1 MASNEPNGIFRI
13 DSIKKSSSKGSS
25 RLTAAVTVIKDAESG
40 HVQDSMELFFEVP
53 KEYGKYLLT
62 ERCDAF
68 VVLFLHRAVSKG
80 YDIVSSVPM
89 SSDLY
94 YNITEHLLP
103 VMNKNS
109 EFSASLDVPIAD
121 PPKAGFAVGTGLSCG
136 VDSLSTIKMYVD
148 HPDED
153 LRLTHLCMNN
163 VGAFNVIYSEIGIDK
178 ARKAAYARSRQAA
191 EMIGLPFI
199 ETNSNVHDLFPQNH
213 FYTHSF
219 SSMFAVFCLSKLWKT
234 YHYSSSGVD
243 HVSSMNMD
251 GWSMNDSATYELLL
265 FRYLSTRRLM
275 INSAGELSTR
285 LDKIRMISDYDV
297 AQKFLY
303 SCTASDSNCGVC
315 DKCMRNLTALDC
327 IGKLDGFSE
336 AYDIQRYRNVRPYFL
351 AYVYSRRTDEMHR
364 PVFDAFV
371 DSSDPD
377 MDKIRAANV
386 AVEIFDRLWS
396 ENNEESDVLA
406 FKAIFPY
413 RYTSTK
419 AGLRIAKAYSL
430 GRGVERNPAM
440 SRKCLHVIE
449 LRYRKEIKNG
459 IERSRYQL
467 FDFLWGQKRYGDL
480 VPTIEPLKDSDLGKL
495 RYAKMY
501 RYGIGLEKDET
512 KAREIMEGLVR
523 KNPRFQSNYL
533 SMFPE
538 SKKD

>member
-1 MASNEPNGIFRI
+1 MTSNGPNGIFRI
-13 DSIKKSSSKGSS
+13 DSIKKSSSRKSS
-25 RLTAAVTVIKDAESG
+25 RLTAAVTVIKDSKSG
-40 HVQDSMELFFEVP
+40 HVQNTMELFFEVP

-68 VVLFLHRAVSKG
+68 VILFLHRAVSKG

-94 YNITEHLLP
+94 YNISAHLLP

-109 EFSASLDVPIAD
+109 EFSARLDVPVAD
-121 PPKAGFAVGTGLSCG
+121 PPETGSAVGTGLSCG

-153 LRLTHLCMNN
+153 LRLTHLCINN
-163 VGAFNVIYSEIGIDK
+163 VGAFNVIYSEAGIDK
-178 ARKAAYARSRQAA
+178 VRKASYARSRKAA

-213 FYTHSF
+213 SYTHSF

-234 YHYSSSGVD
+234 YHYASSGVD
-243 HVSSMNMD
+243 HASSMNMK
-251 GWSMNDSATYELLL
+251 GWSTKDSSTYELLL

-275 INSAGELSTR
+275 INSAGELYSR
-285 LDKIRMISDYDV
+285 LDKVRLISDYDV

-303 SCTASDSNCGVC
+303 SCTASETNCGNC

-336 AYDIQRYRNVRPYFL
+336 AYDLNRYKNVRQYCL
-351 AYVYSRRTDEMHR
+351 AYIFSRRFEEMYK

-371 DSSDPD
+371 DSGDPD

-386 AVEIFDRLWS
+386 AVEIFDRLWN

-406 FKAIFPY
+406 FKAVFPY
-413 RYTSTK
+413 RYTSTR

-467 FDFLWGQKRYGDL
+467 FDFLWGQKRYDEL
-480 VPTIEPLKDSDLGKL
+480 VPTIEPLKDTDLGKL

-501 RYGIGLEKDET
+501 RYGVGLEKDEK
-512 KAREIMEGLVR
+512 KAREIMERLVR
-523 KNPRFQSNYL
+523 KDPKFKDNYKA
-533 SMFPE
+533 MFPE
-538 SKKD
+538 TKKD

>member
-1 MASNEPNGIFRI
+1 MTSNGPNGIFRI
-13 DSIKKSSSKGSS
+13 DSIKKSSSRKSS
-25 RLTAAVTVIKDAESG
+25 RLTAAVTVIKDSKSG
-40 HVQDSMELFFEVP
+40 HVQNTMELFFEVP

-68 VVLFLHRAVSKG
+68 VILFLHHAVSKG

-94 YNITEHLLP
+94 YNISGHLLP

-109 EFSASLDVPIAD
+109 EFSASLDVPVAD
-121 PPKAGFAVGTGLSCG
+121 PPKAGSAVGTGLSCG
-136 VDSLSTIKMYVD
+136 VDSLSTIKMYAD

-153 LRLTHLCMNN
+153 LRLTHLCINN
-163 VGAFNVIYSEIGIDK
+163 VGAFNVIYSEAGIDK
-178 ARKAAYARSRQAA
+178 VRKASYARSRKAA

-213 FYTHSF
+213 AYTHSF

-234 YHYSSSGVD
+234 YHYASSGVD
-243 HVSSMNMD
+243 HASSMNMK
-251 GWSMNDSATYELLL
+251 GWSTKDSSTYELLL

-275 INSAGELSTR
+275 INSAGELYSR
-285 LDKIRMISDYDV
+285 LDKVRLISDYDV

-303 SCTASDSNCGVC
+303 SCTASETNCGNC

-336 AYDIQRYRNVRPYFL
+336 AYDLNRYRNVRQYCL
-351 AYVYSRRTDEMHR
+351 AYIFSRRFEEMYK

-371 DSSDPD
+371 DSGDPD

-386 AVEIFDRLWS
+386 AVEIFDRLWN

-413 RYTSTK
+413 RYTSTR

-430 GRGVERNPAM
+430 GRGVEKNPAM
-440 SRKCLHVIE
+440 SHKCLHIIE
-449 LRYRKEIKNG
+449 ARYHKEIKNG

-467 FDFLWGQKRYGDL
+467 FDFLWGQKRYDEL
-480 VPTIEPLKDSDLGKL
+480 VPTIEPLKDTDLGKL

-501 RYGIGLEKDET
+501 RYGIGLEKDEK
-512 KAREIMEGLVR
+512 KAREIMERLVR
-523 KNPRFQSNYL
+523 KDPKFKDNYKA
-533 SMFPE
+533 MFPE
-538 SKKD
+538 TKKD